1 MPTDTKQTKRP
12 TPPDA
17 DRAVAGRRDFL
28 KAMTGASAVAA
39 AAVVGAEPA
48 EAQAQTPQRESREE
62 RIKARYQANSAH
74 VQAFYRTNRY

>member
-1 MPTDTKQTKRP
+1 MSDHAKTKENAEAP
-12 TPPDA
+12 A
-17 DRAVAGRRDFL
+17 RRDFL

-48 EAQAQTPQRESREE
+48 EAQAVTRESRDE
-62 RIKARYQANSAH
+62 RTKARYQANSAH

>member
-17 DRAVAGRRDFL
+17 DLAVAGRRDFL

-48 EAQAQTPQRESREE
+48 EAQAPQRESREE
-62 RIKARYQANSAH
+62 RIKARYQANSPH